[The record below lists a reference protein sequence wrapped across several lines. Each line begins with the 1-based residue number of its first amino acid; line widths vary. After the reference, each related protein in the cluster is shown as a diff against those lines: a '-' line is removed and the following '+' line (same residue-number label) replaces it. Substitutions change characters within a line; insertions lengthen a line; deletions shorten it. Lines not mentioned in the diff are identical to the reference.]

1 MAELSKPS
9 SKPILIITN
18 YNIIEKHCEDFEKF
32 SFKFMVLD
40 EGHMI
45 KNVKTKKFKSVK
57 RIKSSHRFILTG
69 TPIQNRL
76 KELWGLFD
84 FLMPGYLY
92 TEELFKKNYEKLFEV
107 NLTTFREDELMFS

>member
-1 MAELSKPS
+1 
-9 SKPILIITN
+9 
-18 YNIIEKHCEDFEKF
+18 
-32 SFKFMVLD
+32 MVLD
-40 EGHMI
+40 EGYMI

-57 RIKSSHRFILTG
+57 KIRSEHRFILTG

-92 TEELFKKNYEKLFEV
+92 TEELFKKHYEKLFEV
-107 NLTTFREDELMFS
+107 NLTTFREDELMFSETQKSVLEKLHFKVMPFIMRRLKSEVLK